1 MKDSSQI
8 PVIRRLLGSIVP
20 GHVYLFHGQH
30 GVGKT
35 VLGLQM
41 AQSWI
46 RGGGVVL
53 YLSTVRPTEFFQHA
67 ADMGLPLEGHWRN
80 HQLILGEF
88 GVEAAEQFREMGAE
102 AFLERVADAAEQL
115 PVAGVVIDTLEP
127 LIETSTDRTQFREQL
142 TALVDGLSR
151 RGWTTLLLAGSKVLR
166 DRSGAGDLLRELC
179 WATVSVER
187 AKQNLWERVRGEKPP
202 GSILLKIEK
211 ARQPT
216 PSGAELPCEIVQ
228 GAGLLPAPDAAE
240 AAGATGSGAYPM
252 EPGTLS
258 KALLISP
265 DEGIFDS
272 LIELLE
278 GTVQVQTATDGVD
291 GLTRAVTW
299 SPQVV
304 LAETELPKLSG
315 FGIARALRQGHYGMP
330 ILLVSRSSRRHS
342 ERVRGYLNGATDF
355 LYYPFDV
362 RELVYKVR
370 VMSQMALHTFDAGV
384 EEQMM
389 DVLLS
394 KARSHILTVPAFLQ
408 ALSLSLH
415 TGERLSAPV
424 SLLGFSFGGADPKG
438 NAGVWERFKDLIDTQ
453 ARNGDLICFP
463 TAFRAAVLLCHET
476 ERGAG
481 AFARRLRRELHKA
494 GLHGIGRPGS
504 WEISMAG
511 RTIQLPRGK
520 QPDLGAILDEAF
532 SSARPILVGGQ
543 ASLTSDKPQVGSVA
557 EPANPPVEPPADVP
571 GDQDLPERRWGT

>member
-20 GHVYLFHGQH
+20 GHVYLFHGEH

-88 GVEAAEQFREMGAE
+88 GAEAAHQFRELGAE
-102 AFLERVADAAEQL
+102 AFLERVAEAAEQL

-127 LIETSTDRTQFREQL
+127 LIETSNNRPRMREQL

-151 RGWTTLLLAGSKVLR
+151 RGWTTLLLAGSKSLR
-166 DRSGAGDLLRELC
+166 DRSGAGELLRELC
-179 WATVSVER
+179 WATVSLER
-187 AKQNLWERVRGEKPP
+187 TKQNLWERVRGEKPP

-228 GAGLLPAPDAAE
+228 GAGLLPAPEAAQAAE
-240 AAGATGSGAYPM
+240 TPTPHAAQGS
-252 EPGTLS
+252 LS
-258 KALLISP
+258 KALFISP
-265 DEGIFDS
+265 EQGFFDA

-278 GTVQVQTATDGVD
+278 GTADVQTAADGVE

-330 ILLVSRSSRRHS
+330 ILLISRSNRRHS
-342 ERVRGYLNGATDF
+342 ERVRAYLNGATDF
-355 LYYPFDV
+355 VYYPFDV

-415 TGERLSAPV
+415 AGVRLSAPV
-424 SLLGFSFGGADPKG
+424 SLVGFSFDGADPQG
-438 NAGVWERFKDLIDTQ
+438 NAGVWERFRDLIDAQ

-463 TAFRAAVLLCHET
+463 DTFRAAILLCHET
-476 ERGAG
+476 QRGAG
-481 AFARRLRRELHKA
+481 AFGRRLRRELAQA
-494 GLHGIGRPGS
+494 GLHGVGRPGS
-504 WEISMAG
+504 WQISMAS
-511 RTIQLPRGK
+511 RTIRLPHGE
-520 QPDLGAILDEAF
+520 QPDLRLILDEAF
-532 SSARPILVGGQ
+532 TPARPFMIGGQ
-543 ASLTSDKPQVGSVA
+543 AHLGPEDAAEQNPSALPEPPPPAA
-557 EPANPPVEPPADVP
+557 EPDAA
-571 GDQDLPERRWGT
+571 ERRWGT